1 MEVDQLPVLEE
12 VWDEGEGRVASSWG
26 LWRRFFSKPIS
37 WLLGATSALWPSG
50 FVAVSLQPPPPFLHC
65 VFPMHLVFSSSISRT
80 IVLRFRACPIPG
92 LSHLEIST
100 LIKFAKIPFPRKTT
114 FTSCRKTYLL
124 GITIPPISYAG
135 PRPEPF
141 NLDWDL
147 WRSCSPDTWESPF
160 CHMGHLW
167 ASLVS

>member
-1 MEVDQLPVLEE
+1 M
-12 VWDEGEGRVASSWG
+12 
-26 LWRRFFSKPIS
+26 
-37 WLLGATSALWPSG
+37 
-50 FVAVSLQPPPPFLHC
+50 AVSLQPPPPFLHC

-135 PRPEPF
+135 PACRTLERVHF
-141 NLDWDL
+141 A
-147 WRSCSPDTWESPF
+147 TWGTY
-160 CHMGHLW
+160 GHLW
-167 ASLVS
+167 CHKNGSSVRTCCRTQFWEEVGEKQYFAPLELNLCPRIQNCVLFMTLKAIAKKFQHSDFPKEISTS